1 MNDTSSL
8 PENNSATTEFTWE
21 FTSVGP
27 EMKPDLLDFST
38 GEYSELQ
45 AQSLIGK
52 FHLFYHELGRYMAV
66 AQGAE
71 LVVLTQIYQLL
82 AAANNHVLPF
92 AGKDYEWLTL
102 RELDWLEVWAA
113 KDEQSVVQIAEQVV
127 WLLPQIFAANDDSR
141 LVPYLEMDYIA
152 ATETWEFP
160 DLKGLSRMFYF
171 SPAMAR
177 HIIDKL
183 TQLNSFL
190 NENLDYFI
198 QQQGTLGVANYYNY
212 LVWAFN
218 LSRNFLTD
226 EKPKQM
232 DFISA
237 HELEDLANA
246 NISRQTIAIELLK
259 TLLAQKW
266 N

>member
-1 MNDTSSL
+1 MDNAPRP
-8 PENNSATTEFTWE
+8 PENNSTTTEFTWE
-21 FTSVGP
+21 FTSVGL

-52 FHLFYHELGRYMAV
+52 FHLFYHELGRYMTA

-71 LVVLTQIYQLL
+71 LVVLTQIYQSL

-92 AGKDYEWLTL
+92 VGKDYEWLTL
-102 RELDWLEVWAA
+102 RELDWLEVWDV
-113 KDEQSVVQIAEQVV
+113 KDEQSVAQIAEQVA
-127 WLLPQIFAANDDSR
+127 WLLPQIFAANDNLS
-141 LVPYLEMDYIA
+141 LVPYLDPYS
-152 ATETWEFP
+152 
-160 DLKGLSRMFYF
+160 DGSRTLLPPLEWLTRILYF

-183 TQLNSFL
+183 TQLNNFL

-198 QQQGTLGVANYYNY
+198 QQQGTLGIANYYNY

-218 LSRNFLTD
+218 FSRNFLTD

-232 DFISA
+232 DFISVS
-237 HELEDLANA
+237 ELEDIANA
-246 NISRQTIAIELLK
+246 NISRQTTAIELLK